1 MSLDDMNKIN
11 LLQSIIDEL
20 NENACKEK
28 AQHHLKFF
36 KTGSGEYGEGDKF
49 IGVNVPIQRKIAK
62 KYYRELNLKELKKL
76 LRNEIHEYR
85 STALFM
91 LCYKFEKATENEKN
105 SIVNLYL
112 DNLAYVNNWDLVDTS
127 APTILGGF
135 LFDKNR
141 SLLYDL
147 ANSDDLWKQ
156 RIAII
161 ATLYFI
167 RRNDFYDTLA
177 ISEILIHHHHDLIH
191 KAVGWMIREV
201 GKRDKDV
208 AIAFL
213 QKHYTE
219 MPRTML
225 RYAIEKFDEDLR
237 KQFLKKEI
245 NKTILSQS
253 PRIII

>member
-11 LLQSIIDEL
+11 LSKSIIDEL

-62 KYYRELNLKELKKL
+62 KYYREINLNELEQLLKS
-76 LRNEIHEYR
+76 EIHECR
-85 STALFM
+85 LTALFM
-91 LCYKFEKATENEKN
+91 LCYKFEKAAKDEKA

-112 DNLAYVNNWDLVDTS
+112 DNIAFVNNWDLVDAS
-127 APTILGGF
+127 APTLLGGY

-167 RRNDFYDTLA
+167 RRDDFYDTLA
-177 ISEILIHHHHDLIH
+177 ISKILLHHHHDLIH

-201 GKRDKDV
+201 GKRDQDV

-237 KQFLKKEI
+237 QQFLKGYK
-245 NKTILSQS
+245 
-253 PRIII
+253 

>member
-11 LLQSIIDEL
+11 LLQSLINEL

-62 KYYRELNLKELKKL
+62 KYYREINLNELEQLLKS
-76 LRNEIHEYR
+76 EIHECR

-91 LCYKFEKATENEKN
+91 LCYKFEKAAEDEKA

-112 DNLAYVNNWDLVDTS
+112 DNIAFVNNWDLVDAS
-127 APTILGGF
+127 APTLLGGY

-201 GKRDKDV
+201 GKRDQDV

-237 KQFLKKEI
+237 QQFLQGYK
-245 NKTILSQS
+245 
-253 PRIII
+253 

>member
-1 MSLDDMNKIN
+1 MNKIN
-11 LLQSIIDEL
+11 LSKSIIDEL

-62 KYYRELNLKELKKL
+62 KYYREINLNELEQLLKS
-76 LRNEIHEYR
+76 EIHECR
-85 STALFM
+85 LTALFM
-91 LCYKFEKATENEKN
+91 LCYKFDKAAKDEKA

-112 DNLAYVNNWDLVDTS
+112 DNIAFVNNWDLVDAS
-127 APTILGGF
+127 APTLLGGY

-167 RRNDFYDTLA
+167 RRDDFYDTLA

-237 KQFLKKEI
+237 HQFLKGYK
-245 NKTILSQS
+245 
-253 PRIII
+253 

>member
-1 MSLDDMNKIN
+1 MNKIN
-11 LLQSIIDEL
+11 LPQSIIDEL
-20 NENACKEK
+20 NQNACKEK
-28 AQHHLKFF
+28 AQHHMKFF

-62 KYYRELNLKELKKL
+62 KYYREINLNELEQLLKS
-76 LRNEIHEYR
+76 EIHEYR

-91 LCYKFEKATENEKN
+91 LCYKFEKAAEAEKA

-112 DNLAYVNNWDLVDTS
+112 DNIAFVNNWDLVDAS
-127 APTILGGF
+127 APTLLGGY

-167 RRNDFYDTLA
+167 RRDDFYDTLA
-177 ISEILIHHHHDLIH
+177 ISEILLHHHHDLIH

-208 AIAFL
+208 AIVFL

-225 RYAIEKFDEDLR
+225 RYAIEKFDENLR
-237 KQFLKKEI
+237 QQFLKGYK
-245 NKTILSQS
+245 
-253 PRIII
+253 

>member
-1 MSLDDMNKIN
+1 MNKIN
-11 LLQSIIDEL
+11 LSKSIIDEL

-62 KYYRELNLKELKKL
+62 KYYREINLNELEQLLKS
-76 LRNEIHEYR
+76 EIHECR
-85 STALFM
+85 LTALFM
-91 LCYKFEKATENEKN
+91 LCYKFEKAAKDEKA

-112 DNLAYVNNWDLVDTS
+112 DNIAFVNNWDLVDAS
-127 APTILGGF
+127 APTLLGGY

-237 KQFLKKEI
+237 HQFLKGYK
-245 NKTILSQS
+245 
-253 PRIII
+253 